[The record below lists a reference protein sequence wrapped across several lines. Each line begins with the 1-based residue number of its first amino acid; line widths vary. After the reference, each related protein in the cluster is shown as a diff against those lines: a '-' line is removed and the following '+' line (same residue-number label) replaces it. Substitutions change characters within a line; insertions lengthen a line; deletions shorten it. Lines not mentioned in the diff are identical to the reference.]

1 MRAGRAHRVR
11 ASVSKVCAYLMLE
24 QLVHPRAQVALVMRA
39 SNLSGPSTD
48 IMLVGVQPAH
58 AQHGG
63 QRANA
68 RYLTA
73 RARVRTWHLRLAT
86 MARERTF
93 ERWPVERVRQATVR
107 WLCS

>member
-1 MRAGRAHRVR
+1 MRACRAHRVR

-73 RARVRTWHLRLAT
+73 RARVRTWHLSLAA

-93 ERWPVERVRQATVR
+93 ERWPVERVLRP
-107 WLCS
+107 